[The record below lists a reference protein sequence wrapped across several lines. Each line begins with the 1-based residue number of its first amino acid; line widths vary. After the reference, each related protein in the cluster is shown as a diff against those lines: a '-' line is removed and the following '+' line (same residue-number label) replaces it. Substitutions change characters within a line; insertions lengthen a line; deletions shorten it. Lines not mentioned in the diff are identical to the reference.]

1 VSSCEA
7 VFGQKYHPPLKCTMS
22 ELRECRSIHQRL
34 RLSPD
39 SWLETYV
46 REHEIVDIE
55 VPSDLQQSGG
65 YKGLEE
71 MDESDDEEE
80 EGVESDKNAFP
91 DLDEECGDKKDVINE
106 EEVEPNVLYTPDKRT
121 TSQVAPEDVSGKN
134 GVDAQGKLTTG
145 DDNDEDND
153 ANDSNK
159 VEYVGPP
166 PQEGVAC
173 QLTYDSP
180 TAVVQTVRENRMT
193 TYPETFCSSVFST
206 LTVQQ
211 AWDCGFVACPQ
222 MSLGNQCEYNFL

>member
-1 VSSCEA
+1 VLSYEA

-34 RLSPD
+34 RLSSD

-46 REHEIVDIE
+46 REHKIVDIE
-55 VPSDLQQSGG
+55 VPSALQQSGG
-65 YKGLEE
+65 YEGLEE
-71 MDESDDEEE
+71 MDESDDDEE
-80 EGVESDKNAFP
+80 EGVDIDENAFP
-91 DLDEECGDKKDVINE
+91 DLNEECGDEKDVINE
-106 EEVEPNVLYTPDKRT
+106 EEVKPNILYTPDERT

-134 GVDAQGKLTTG
+134 GVDALGQLTMG

-153 ANDSNK
+153 ANDSNE

-180 TAVVQTVRENRMT
+180 TAVVQAVGENRMT
-193 TYPETFCSSVFST
+193 TYPETFRSSEFST

-211 AWDCGFVACPQ
+211 AWDRGSIARPQ
-222 MSLGNQCEYNFL
+222 MSLGN